1 MLGGRGHQGEDAGL
15 QEAMGGQLQNL
26 VQKGEKIAMKQEEK
40 KKDLTANYIDAIIK
54 ISPLTGLKR
63 NSRGLSVI
71 KLQNFFKRG
80 NAFIYF

>member
-1 MLGGRGHQGEDAGL
+1 
-15 QEAMGGQLQNL
+15 
-26 VQKGEKIAMKQEEK
+26 MKQEEK
-40 KKDLTANYIDAIIK
+40 KKDLTANYTDAIIK